1 MRVYQLQR
9 ENENASSQNLFQAGH
24 HLLQPPA
31 EWGCPDQLPSLT
43 SLGGGVGLEDLS
55 PQLVTSMYK
64 YYITSLKLF
73 PRYSYI
79 PPRRGPRTIQGMTVG
94 TGGRFQVSL
103 NHGGGAATSL
113 EEHLDA
119 AGFGWFQMR
128 FFLILSSLVVA
139 DDMEMTMLSILREPF
154 KRDIQFLAGF

>member
-1 MRVYQLQR
+1 
-9 ENENASSQNLFQAGH
+9 
-24 HLLQPPA
+24 
-31 EWGCPDQLPSLT
+31 
-43 SLGGGVGLEDLS
+43 
-55 PQLVTSMYK
+55 
-64 YYITSLKLF
+64 
-73 PRYSYI
+73 
-79 PPRRGPRTIQGMTVG
+79 MTVG

-139 DDMEMTMLSILREPF
+139 DDMEMTILSILREPF